1 MEEKEIKSL
10 IVKDSFEL
18 SQLTLDTASRPA
30 FQGSYYQLLDMLN
43 YLTDLKKEVDNVL
56 KKALEEQYLANGQ
69 TSLKG
74 DKVRFTYVS
83 STVRESLDTKKL
95 KEEMPDI
102 YEKYKKVSEVKD
114 SIRVM
119 INKAEEDK

>member
-18 SQLTLDTASRPA
+18 SQLTLDTASQPA
-30 FQGSYYQLLDMLN
+30 FQSSYYQLLDTLN
-43 YLTDLKKEVDNVL
+43 YLTDLKKEVDNIL
-56 KKALEEQYLANGQ
+56 KKALEGQYLANGQ

-119 INKAEEDK
+119 INKTEEDK

>member
-43 YLTDLKKEVDNVL
+43 YLIDLKKEVDNVL

-119 INKAEEDK
+119 INKTEEDK